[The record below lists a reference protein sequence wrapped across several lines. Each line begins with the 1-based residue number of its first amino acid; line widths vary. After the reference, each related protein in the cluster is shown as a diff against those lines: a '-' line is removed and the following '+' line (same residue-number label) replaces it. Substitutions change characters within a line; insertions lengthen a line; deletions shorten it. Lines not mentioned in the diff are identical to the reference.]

1 MIVKFPEEIEYRIN
15 SAGELWVN
23 GDIATAD
30 QTREFDE
37 RFPGKRFRLRDALEN
52 VGADPF
58 TILWKAVGFDRAGAN
73 WTKNYGKGMLV
84 CGFALGFFAGILFL
98 VVLLGFRAAL

>member
-1 MIVKFPEEIEYRIN
+1 M
-15 SAGELWVN
+15 
-23 GDIATAD
+23 
-30 QTREFDE
+30 
-37 RFPGKRFRLRDALEN
+37 
-52 VGADPF
+52 GADPF